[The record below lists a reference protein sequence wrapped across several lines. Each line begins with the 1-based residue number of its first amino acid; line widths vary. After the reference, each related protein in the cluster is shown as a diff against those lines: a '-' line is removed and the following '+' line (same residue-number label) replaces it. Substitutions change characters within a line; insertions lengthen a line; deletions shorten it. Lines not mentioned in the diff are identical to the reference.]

1 MREDGSYLEL
11 EAIGGYEIRYK
22 PIGSYNYTSF
32 KILGNR
38 TTQYTIPNYTIS
50 SNVEIAIFDIY
61 GIYSA
66 FVPINP

>member
-11 EAIGGYEIRYK
+11 DAIGGYEIRYT
-22 PIGSYNYTSF
+22 PVGSHSYTSF

-38 TTQYTIPNYTIS
+38 TTQYTIPNYNTS
-50 SNVEIAIFDIY
+50 GSVEIAIFDIY

-66 FVPINP
+66 FTPISP